1 MSNGSGIDN
10 SRVVLARRAGTPVT
24 VTTIDS
30 NVPKFTLTIL
40 DSAGMWKVC
49 LIAILI
55 AIRFAL
61 AAYLP
66 LSFDEAYFWLWSK
79 HLAVSYYDH
88 PPLIALAIRLGTL
101 IFGDTEF
108 GVRAIPLLASVGA
121 SWAVW
126 RSAAILL
133 ADEQSGVTA
142 CCLFNATLMV
152 SAETIG
158 ATPDALVLAA
168 AAFVLFAMA
177 KLMATSDGRWWL
189 MAGFATGIALL
200 AKYTAFFLGISIAFW
215 LVATPQGYKWLRT
228 VWPFAGGLI
237 ALACFVPALA
247 WNATHDWISFKFQF
261 GRMVTGE
268 PTFQYLVEFYLGQFA
283 LASPFIFI
291 LGAVG
296 LARASK
302 FTVTSQPLS
311 IAAAMVW
318 PALAYFTVHSLH
330 DRVQGNWPSF
340 LYPAFTVLAV
350 SVMAAPLSHQGIDRL
365 LRFARAFAIPVA
377 IGILIFAY
385 AQVTTGML
393 PLGKRDPIARMTAI
407 GILPV
412 TDEISALAR
421 QNDAKAVVTSKYGT
435 TGWLAFYLRP
445 PLPIIEISEDYRWL
459 AAPQATSDLLKKPLL
474 YVTQNPE
481 HELPKV
487 VAHFSKIVP
496 IANLSRTRG
505 GIVIERFQVYLL
517 SGFHG
522 SAVGRMP

>member
-1 MSNGSGIDN
+1 MTI
-10 SRVVLARRAGTPVT
+10 
-24 VTTIDS
+24 TTIDS
-30 NVPKFTLTIL
+30 AGPKFTLAIM
-40 DSAGMWKVC
+40 DSAATWKIC
-49 LIAILI
+49 LIGILI
-55 AIRFAL
+55 AMRFAL

-66 LSFDEAYFWLWSK
+66 LSFDETYFWLWSK

-101 IFGDTEF
+101 IFGDAEF
-108 GVRAIPLLASVGA
+108 GVRAIPLVASVAA

-133 ADEQSGVTA
+133 ADEQSGATA

-152 SAETIG
+152 SVESMG

-168 AAFVLFAMA
+168 AAFVLLAMA

-200 AKYTAFFLGISIAFW
+200 AKYTAFFLGISIALW
-215 LVATPQGYKWLRT
+215 LVATQQGHKWLRT
-228 VWPFAGGLI
+228 LWPYAGGLI

-261 GRMVTGE
+261 GRMATGE

-296 LARASK
+296 LTRASRLAA
-302 FTVTSQPLS
+302 TSQSLS

-318 PALAYFTVHSLH
+318 PALVYFTVHSLH
-330 DRVQGNWPSF
+330 DRVQANWPSF
-340 LYPAFTVLAV
+340 VYPAFTVLAV
-350 SVMAAPLSHQGIDRL
+350 SVMATPLSHQGIDRL

-385 AQVTTGML
+385 AQATTGML
-393 PLGKRDPIARMTAI
+393 PLGKRDPIARMTAV

-412 TDEISALAR
+412 TEEISAIAR
-421 QNDAKAVVTSKYGT
+421 QNGAKAIVTSKYGM

-459 AAPQATSDLLKKPLL
+459 AAPQATSDLLEQPLL

-487 VAHFSKIVP
+487 AAYFSKIVP
-496 IANLSRTRG
+496 IAALNRVRSG
-505 GIVIERFQVYLL
+505 SIIDRFQVYLL
-517 SGFHG
+517 FGFHG